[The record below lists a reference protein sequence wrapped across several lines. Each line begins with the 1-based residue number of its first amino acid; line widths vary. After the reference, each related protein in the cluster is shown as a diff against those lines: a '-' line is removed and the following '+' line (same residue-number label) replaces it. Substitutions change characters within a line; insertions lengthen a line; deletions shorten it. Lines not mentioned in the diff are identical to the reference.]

1 MKYTNNAI
9 FTAIRA
15 AVLAEVSTANCTQTY
30 SPTPAKFPTVFAREI
45 GRFTPA
51 QTATVSNAQD
61 IYETTWE
68 VQVFSNLQ
76 SGAKEQA
83 YRLMDAVNV
92 EISGDDE
99 AKMYADNFEF
109 VVNGVTI
116 YGCRVIEG
124 KNGDFISFPAYK
136 GSDGKYYS
144 HVWIKLSDD
153 DTTAIVEQV
162 ENML

>member
-83 YRLMDAVNV
+83 YRLMDAVKGALRRLYFV
-92 EISGDDE
+92 ETMENPIDQTD
-99 AKMYADNFEF
+99 AKYYTLVARFR
-109 VVNGVTI
+109 
-116 YGCRVIEG
+116 RVI
-124 KNGDFISFPAYK
+124 
-136 GSDGKYYS
+136 GSGEEMP
-144 HVWIKLSDD
+144 
-153 DTTAIVEQV
+153 T
-162 ENML
+162 

>member
-83 YRLMDAVNV
+83 YRLMDAVKSALRRLYFV
-92 EISGDDE
+92 ETMENPIDQTD
-99 AKMYADNFEF
+99 AKYYTLVARFR
-109 VVNGVTI
+109 
-116 YGCRVIEG
+116 RVI
-124 KNGDFISFPAYK
+124 
-136 GSDGKYYS
+136 GSGEEMP
-144 HVWIKLSDD
+144 
-153 DTTAIVEQV
+153 TTT
-162 ENML
+162 